1 MFHCVYFW
9 LKKDL
14 SATDRATFETE
25 LELVSKISYLGA
37 AWKGKPADVPARPV
51 CDQSFDWSLIVN
63 FKTTAD
69 HDFYQSGCKDHQRFV
84 DTCKTFWDKVVIYDM
99 TPQ

>member
-14 SATDRATFETE
+14 SEADRTTFETE
-25 LELVSKISYLGA
+25 LKLVTQISYLA
-37 AWKGKPADVPARPV
+37 AAYVGKSAPVPARPV
-51 CDQSFDWSLIVN
+51 CDQSFDWSLIVQ
-63 FKTTAD
+63 FKNLAD
-69 HDFYQSGCKDHQRFV
+69 HDFYQDGCTDHQRFV

-99 TPQ
+99 VPQ